1 MGDHYSDARE
11 FDERKAREEYEA
23 ANSNKDMRLERRF
36 DTIHGFCND
45 FQEMAE
51 GCPVRYGARCNLS
64 GDMCQV
70 QKCFGIYWH
79 VIMNME

>member
-11 FDERKAREEYEA
+11 RA

-36 DTIHGFCND
+36 HGFSSD
-45 FQEMAE
+45 FQEMVE

-70 QKCFGIYWH
+70 QKCFGIYWTRGG
-79 VIMNME
+79 E